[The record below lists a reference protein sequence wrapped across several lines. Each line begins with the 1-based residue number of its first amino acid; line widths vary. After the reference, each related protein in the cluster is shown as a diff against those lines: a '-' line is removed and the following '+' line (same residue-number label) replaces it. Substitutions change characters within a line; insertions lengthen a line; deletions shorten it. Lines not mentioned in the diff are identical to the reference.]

1 MLCSVRRFMAESSL
15 SSLDDRFRPYVEYLV
30 AWAEYL
36 GLRPVVTE
44 TRRSW
49 QRQNELYAQGRTAP
63 GRIVTKA
70 KGGESPHQYGL
81 AADVTSSF
89 GYGSPAALQIRAIAE
104 YMGFGLISWDEPHVE
119 APSWRSW
126 L

>member
-1 MLCSVRRFMAESSL
+1 MADSSL
-15 SSLDDRFRPYVEYLV
+15 SSLDERFRPYVEYLI
-30 AWAEYL
+30 AWAEYE

-49 QRQNELYAQGRTAP
+49 QRQNELYAQGRTTP
-63 GRIVTKA
+63 GNIVTNA

-81 AADVTSSF
+81 AADVTSRF
-89 GYGSPAALQIRAIAE
+89 GYGTPAALTIRELAR

-119 APSWRSW
+119 WPNWKSV